1 MLRSAVGLINDGVF
15 FLPLR
20 CLLFFKIIDLF
31 FGALILLHTTY
42 TWGRLEYTPYIMAR
56 CIYSFYI
63 FLTELPSQ
71 IQKFIQS
78 IDQYFGR
85 FAMSK
90 HYQYHLHRRA
100 EQLKHAQPIIER
112 RWSSVQHAILSRNTF
127 Q

>member
-1 MLRSAVGLINDGVF
+1 MAKLKHSLRSY
-15 FLPLR
+15 
-20 CLLFFKIIDLF
+20 FKTPIFSLEKNFICFSGNLYRKKTIIDI
-31 FGALILLHTTY
+31 GIL
-42 TWGRLEYTPYIMAR
+42 GPY
-56 CIYSFYI
+56 
-63 FLTELPSQ
+63 Q

-78 IDQYFGR
+78 INKYFGR